1 MNINEKIEAASEK
14 LGALLKARGLV
25 LSTAESC
32 TGGGIAAAVTD
43 VAGSSEW
50 FSGAFVTYSNQ
61 WKMRQLGVASETLDR
76 FGAVSAQ
83 TVSQML
89 EGLLKNGGADLGIA
103 VSGIAGPGGGTLEK
117 PVGTVFIG
125 IAGNGWQVVRRML
138 FAGDRASVRAQTI
151 ETALTM
157 MTEAV
162 AQLTAR
168 R

>member
-1 MNINEKIEAASEK
+1 MNINEKIRAASEK
-14 LGALLKARGLV
+14 LGALLKARRLV

-32 TGGGIAAAVTD
+32 TGGGIAAAITD
-43 VAGSSEW
+43 VPGSSEW

-61 WKMRQLGVASETLDR
+61 WKMRQLGVVSETLGR

-89 EGLLKNGGADLGIA
+89 DGLLKNGGADLGIA
-103 VSGIAGPGGGTLEK
+103 VSGIAGPGGGTSGK

-125 IAGNGWQVVRRML
+125 VAGKGWQVVRRCW
-138 FAGDRASVRAQTI
+138 FAGDRASVRAQTV
-151 ETALTM
+151 ETALAM
-157 MTEAV
+157 MTA
-162 AQLTAR
+162 ACTQLATR